1 MKRARKSRACGT
13 WNLSDC
19 TQVPRGSRGAAAGA
33 AAGAA
38 HDATLASR
46 AREALRAWQAA
57 TPGPDKRA
65 ALLEAQRAHARAGI
79 PWREVARRAIPV
91 PVIES
96 WATGQR

>member
-19 TQVPRGSRGAAAGA
+19 TQVPQRPQRSQRAAAE
-33 AAGAA
+33 AA

-46 AREALRAWQAA
+46 AREALRAWEAA